1 MFTSSIKREMRHFHV
16 VVVQKLERNVQKVW
30 CTCEVV
36 VLLIK
41 PIFSLTFSFLSAS
54 LDLKVPINDQ
64 VSVSWLAQL
73 FSALHQYRRGRG
85 LNPGKPESFQAFFS
99 HKLRL
104 YLRGSSLHFFSS
116 CVDLSHGSFVLFLH
130 KHSSS
135 RVQIFLLTEILI
147 TDLLVEE
154 SLIFMYCPLGSRS
167 FIWLLVFRNSYVWTF
182 DWKVS
187 VVFFPACIFQNLS
200 VL

>member
-1 MFTSSIKREMRHFHV
+1 MNLHSFSLYSDYSYPLTLSIVGEPSWSWISRGHTQAQIEKKIRRCLFTSSIKREMRYFHV

-99 HKLRL
+99 H
-104 YLRGSSLHFFSS
+104 
-116 CVDLSHGSFVLFLH
+116 
-130 KHSSS
+130 
-135 RVQIFLLTEILI
+135 
-147 TDLLVEE
+147 
-154 SLIFMYCPLGSRS
+154 
-167 FIWLLVFRNSYVWTF
+167 
-182 DWKVS
+182 
-187 VVFFPACIFQNLS
+187 
-200 VL
+200 

>member
-1 MFTSSIKREMRHFHV
+1 MNLHSFSLYSDYSYPLTLSIVGEPSWSWISRGHIQAQIEKKIRRCLFTSSIKPEMRHFHV

-73 FSALHQYRRGRG
+73 FSALHQYRRGRV

-104 YLRGSSLHFFSS
+104 YLRGSSLLFFSS

-135 RVQIFLLTEILI
+135 RVQIFQKKRETWL
-147 TDLLVEE
+147 
-154 SLIFMYCPLGSRS
+154 RS
-167 FIWLLVFRNSYVWTF
+167 WLQIY
-182 DWKVS
+182 
-187 VVFFPACIFQNLS
+187 Q
-200 VL
+200 

>member
-1 MFTSSIKREMRHFHV
+1 M
-16 VVVQKLERNVQKVW
+16 
-30 CTCEVV
+30 
-36 VLLIK
+36 LI
-41 PIFSLTFSFLSAS
+41 
-54 LDLKVPINDQ
+54 KVPINDQ

-73 FSALHQYRRGRG
+73 FSALHKYRRGRG

-135 RVQIFLLTEILI
+135 RVQIFQKKRETEILI
-147 TDLLVEE
+147 TDLPVEE

-167 FIWLLVFRNSYVWTF
+167 FI
-182 DWKVS
+182 
-187 VVFFPACIFQNLS
+187 
-200 VL
+200 